1 MQVMEGAMGS
11 ATTTTTPADQVD
23 DLIKAVADEAG
34 LEISTQLA
42 SVPTGNG
49 IGTMFK
55 SYTFIY
61 FSYCEFSYLCLYCIF
76 IALGTIGES
85 TAQSVSAADDPLG
98 RRLAALRE

>member
-55 SYTFIY
+55 SYTFLDTASSI
-61 FSYCEFSYLCLYCIF
+61 SYIF
-76 IALGTIGES
+76 IVFHCIRHDWRIY
-85 TAQSVSAADDPLG
+85 SAVCFCCG
-98 RRLAALRE
+98 

>member
-42 SVPTGNG
+42 SVPTGNV

-55 SYTFIY
+55 SYTFILLRVLLVISLLY
-61 FSYCEFSYLCLYCIF
+61 FIV
-76 IALGTIGES
+76 LGTIGES
-85 TAQSVSAADDPLG
+85 TAQSVSVADDPLG
-98 RRLAALRE
+98 RRLAELRE

>member
-55 SYTFIY
+55 SYTFILLRVLLFMSLLY
-61 FSYCEFSYLCLYCIF
+61 FYCIRHNWR
-76 IALGTIGES
+76 IY
-85 TAQSVSAADDPLG
+85 SAVCFCCG
-98 RRLAALRE
+98 

>member
-42 SVPTGNG
+42 SVPTGNV
-49 IGTMFK
+49 IGTMLK
-55 SYTFIY
+55 SYLVTASSITY
-61 FSYCEFSYLCLYCIF
+61 VCIVF
-76 IALGTIGES
+76 L
-85 TAQSVSAADDPLG
+85 LH
-98 RRLAALRE
+98 

>member
-55 SYTFIY
+55 SYTLYNILVTASSIIY
-61 FSYCEFSYLCLYCIF
+61 VVIVFLLY
-76 IALGTIGES
+76 
-85 TAQSVSAADDPLG
+85 
-98 RRLAALRE
+98 

>member
-42 SVPTGNG
+42 SVPTGNV

-55 SYTFIY
+55 SYTLIFRVQLLMSVLYFNCIRHDWRIY
-61 FSYCEFSYLCLYCIF
+61 
-76 IALGTIGES
+76 
-85 TAQSVSAADDPLG
+85 SAVCFCCG
-98 RRLAALRE
+98 

>member
-42 SVPTGNG
+42 SVPTGNV
-49 IGTMFK
+49 IVV
-55 SYTFIY
+55 
-61 FSYCEFSYLCLYCIF
+61 L
-76 IALGTIGES
+76 
-85 TAQSVSAADDPLG
+85 P
-98 RRLAALRE
+98 

>member
-55 SYTFIY
+55 SYTFI
-61 FSYCEFSYLCLYCIF
+61 F
-76 IALGTIGES
+76 
-85 TAQSVSAADDPLG
+85 
-98 RRLAALRE
+98 

>member
-42 SVPTGNG
+42 SVPTGNV
-49 IGTMFK
+49 ISNMFK
-55 SYTFIY
+55 SHTFIC
-61 FSYCEFSYLCLYCIF
+61 F
-76 IALGTIGES
+76 
-85 TAQSVSAADDPLG
+85 
-98 RRLAALRE
+98 

>member
-49 IGTMFK
+49 IGNIFK
-55 SYTFIY
+55 S
-61 FSYCEFSYLCLYCIF
+61 
-76 IALGTIGES
+76 
-85 TAQSVSAADDPLG
+85 
-98 RRLAALRE
+98 

>member
-55 SYTFIY
+55 SYTFILVTASSIIY
-61 FSYCEFSYLCLYCIF
+61 VVIVFLLY
-76 IALGTIGES
+76 
-85 TAQSVSAADDPLG
+85 
-98 RRLAALRE
+98 